1 MVGSGRRVQNGQR
14 LVKLRQGRRNS
25 LPSNCLVAYNEY
37 VKTFV
42 SLCQRLVSGN
52 YKHFFP
58 TCVNVRQDVWKIT
71 GDTGL
76 FFFVWDCPCACR
88 DIEQTWSQP
97 QKAWGNPIKVA
108 ARTPIVFPTCPPREQ
123 LCTFTSHSSKKIDS
137 LLTPTRVKKQNMANT
152 PTKPPSARPKR
163 GPLPS
168 PLRARG
174 SLAGLLS

>member
-1 MVGSGRRVQNGQR
+1 MKVIDNQVHSPAQKRLGLSLPKDITEQQKLTPAQCLENHQEWDSDGRELFQAGDRDGCHRFVVGSGRRVQNGQR

-76 FFFVWDCPCACR
+76 FFFV
-88 DIEQTWSQP
+88 
-97 QKAWGNPIKVA
+97 
-108 ARTPIVFPTCPPREQ
+108 
-123 LCTFTSHSSKKIDS
+123 
-137 LLTPTRVKKQNMANT
+137 
-152 PTKPPSARPKR
+152 
-163 GPLPS
+163 
-168 PLRARG
+168 
-174 SLAGLLS
+174 